1 MNRYRK
7 PCNSCQQPQ
16 VSPQQTEWFQPPFE
30 PIVCPPRYRVH
41 DSFIPRMQP
50 VIHPTVN
57 VNREHVFPVP
67 QHFFPQVTRNEVC
80 KSRTSTSD
88 TLYEPISARCFSTTT
103 VSANNNNFSLV
114 NDNF

>member
-67 QHFFPQVTRNEVC
+67 QHFFPQVTRNEV
-80 KSRTSTSD
+80 
-88 TLYEPISARCFSTTT
+88 
-103 VSANNNNFSLV
+103 ANQGFQQATPYMNQYQQGAFQQQPYQQQQQQ
-114 NDNF
+114 FFPGQR